1 MMCKNGWRT
10 YNVWWYWNLKKNYC
24 FKSPIYLKNINTDNM
39 LVSDK
44 ISSYGKKAIVHL
56 YDDCKIMPLQII

>member
-1 MMCKNGWRT
+1 
-10 YNVWWYWNLKKNYC
+10 
-24 FKSPIYLKNINTDNM
+24 M

-56 YDDCKIMPLQII
+56 YDDCKIIPLQII